1 MCTYRNG
8 ICKIYHSRMECF
20 ANLKGKSP
28 RQIREYFKQCSPNEW
43 KQFCKIIS
51 MINYGEISIT
61 KKQKKLLQLHKQCM
75 LHIGSKSKKL
85 PLYKRRIHLL
95 KQKGSGI
102 FTALLPLIA
111 AIIASTIS

>member
-1 MCTYRNG
+1 
-8 ICKIYHSRMECF
+8 MESIT
-20 ANLKGKSP
+20 NLKGKTP
-28 RQIREYFKQCSPNEW
+28 RQIREYFKHCSPNEW
-43 KQFCKIIS
+43 KQFCKLIS
-51 MINYGEISIT
+51 MINYGEIPIT
-61 KKQKKLLQLHKQCM
+61 NIQKRKLQTYKQCM

-111 AIIASTIS
+111 AIIASSIS